1 MSRKVVSLIL
11 AAAAAVAAVAVVL
24 WSRREPSA
32 PAPEREAARQKT
44 KLIPEAGR
52 AKTPKR
58 VVREKPKAR
67 PDDGMDEA
75 DRKIS
80 EAVQTALDDE
90 NLTGLRDQIAAV
102 RASTNAAV
110 RQAAVEALGWFGT
123 KAMSDIVAF
132 IEDPD
137 EDVRDAARTC
147 WEQVIV
153 EVDEEPVQAAIVE
166 ETLLGT
172 RDVDFAETLASHY
185 NGMDEKRAIESI
197 LKVIS
202 GGTKT
207 AAKAVKEA
215 YEFVTGEEYT
225 TPAAARAWL
234 KENYTPPDKED

>member
-1 MSRKVVSLIL
+1 MSRKAVPLIL
-11 AAAAAVAAVAVVL
+11 AATAAVAVVVL
-24 WSRREPSA
+24 WPREEPSA
-32 PAPEREAARQKT
+32 PAPEGEAPRQGPRVISEAR
-44 KLIPEAGR
+44 R

-58 VVREKPKAR
+58 VVRETPKAR

-172 RDVDFAETLASHY
+172 RDADFAETLASHY
-185 NGMDEKRAIESI
+185 NGMDEKRAVESI

-207 AAKAVKEA
+207 AAKAARES
-215 YEFVTGEEYT
+215 YEFITGEEYT
-225 TPAAARAWL
+225 TPAAAQAWL
-234 KENYTPPDKED
+234 RENYTPPDKED